1 MIAASS
7 VPSHLHIQGS
17 VLGPLL
23 FLITIFFIQLS
34 EGTKMS
40 LYYADEI
47 LIYKPIVNETS
58 YHALQQDINKI
69 SEWLKIY
76 HMHFNPAKC
85 KCMLLTQ
92 TSNPHSHALT
102 LNGEILEMVTQYKYL
117 GVTISSEFHWTPH
130 IKQICSNANKLVGLI
145 YRNFATN
152 KVQNPYLVLILYH
165 LLFDHASNMHVRS
178 GTHTY

>member
-1 MIAASS
+1 MVYHYPSTIRCTSRLCFRATI
-7 VPSHLHIQGS
+7 VPYIHMD
-17 VLGPLL
+17 
-23 FLITIFFIQLS
+23 TIFSVQLS

-40 LYYADEI
+40 LYADDI

-69 SEWLKIY
+69 SEWSKTY

-92 TSNPHSHALT
+92 KSNPHSHALT
-102 LNGEILEMVTQYKYL
+102 LNGEVLEMVTQYKYL
-117 GVTISSEFHWTPH
+117 GVKLSSDLHWTPH
-130 IKQICSNANKLVGLI
+130 IKQICSNAKKLVGLI

-152 KVQNPYLVLILYH
+152 KIQTPTS
-165 LLFDHASNMHVRS
+165 F
-178 GTHTY
+178 